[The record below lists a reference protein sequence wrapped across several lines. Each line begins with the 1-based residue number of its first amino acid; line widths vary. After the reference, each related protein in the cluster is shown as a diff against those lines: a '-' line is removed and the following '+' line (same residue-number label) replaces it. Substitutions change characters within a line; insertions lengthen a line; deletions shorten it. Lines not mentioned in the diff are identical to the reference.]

1 MKKLLLFSFFL
12 FMSPALFAQ
21 SPSQPQQYIFS
32 DIVSG
37 RSPGLF
43 NSKVSIKVDFGQRTK
58 YFEDNRMRDP
68 RTGELIIFNSIVDAL
83 NFMSAEGWE
92 LVQVY
97 VEVGENTSRTHYLMK
112 KPIEEADA
120 EEANGLY

>member
-1 MKKLLLFSFFL
+1 MKMLLLFSFFL

-21 SPSQPQQYIFS
+21 STSQPQQYIFC

-43 NSKVSIKVDFGQRTK
+43 NSKVSIRVDFGQRTK
-58 YFEDNRMRDP
+58 FFEDNRMRDP

-97 VEVGENTSRTHYLMK
+97 VEVWENTSSSHYLMK
-112 KPIEEADA
+112 KAVEEVDAGEA
-120 EEANGLY
+120 EELY